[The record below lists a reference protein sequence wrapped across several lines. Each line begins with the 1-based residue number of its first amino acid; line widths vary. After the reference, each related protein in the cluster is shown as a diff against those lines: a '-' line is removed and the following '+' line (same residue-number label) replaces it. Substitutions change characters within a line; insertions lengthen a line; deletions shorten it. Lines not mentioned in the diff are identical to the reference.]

1 MSSNL
6 TVALVHRNDDE
17 RAQYRVALEA
27 LPGVAIAGERADLRS
42 GMALAHQVRPNI
54 LVLDL
59 SQPIEDSLHA
69 AAQFKLEHPDTA
81 IFLSTDSQD
90 PDTLLK
96 AMRAG
101 AQEVLRRPLDRGAL
115 REAVERVARTSA
127 KKSGQ
132 GVVRGVITVFGN
144 KGGSGVT
151 TLATN
156 LAISLKMMSRREVAL
171 ADFDVFSGDAAFLLG
186 LTPTR
191 SLSDALATP
200 RLDSAGVQGALIK
213 HESGLYVMSQPDQ
226 LDKVDGVTG
235 EQVGTVLEIMSST
248 FDFVVVDA
256 PHVFNDLTLEVFDR
270 SSTILLVCEPSV
282 PSVRAARRSLEIFH
296 KLNYLVTPDRVRLV
310 MNRRSDTGVITVA
323 QLEDTLM
330 MPVFATVANDYA
342 AVSTAINVGKPLCGG
357 ADDTRAGRD
366 ILALAK
372 KLVPSSVVETPDDA
386 EPVPAKRL
394 GKLRLFGR
402 G

>member
-17 RAQYRVALEA
+17 RSQFRVALEA

-42 GMALAHQVRPNI
+42 GIALAHQVRPNI

-59 SQPIEDSLHA
+59 GQPIDDSLHA

-115 REAVERVARTSA
+115 REAVERVARQSA

-132 GVVRGVITVFGN
+132 GVVRGVVTVFGN

-156 LAISLKMMSRREVAL
+156 LAISLKMLSRREVAL

-213 HESGLYVMSQPDQ
+213 HDSGLYVMSQPDQ

-235 EQVGTVLEIMSST
+235 EQVGTVLEIMSSI

-256 PHVFNDLTLEVFDR
+256 PHVFNDLTLEIFDR

-310 MNRRSDTGVITVA
+310 MNRRSDTSVITVA

-330 MPVFATVANDYA
+330 MPVFGTVANDYA
-342 AVSTAINVGKPLCGG
+342 AVSTAINVGKPLCGSS
-357 ADDTRAGRD
+357 DDTRAGRD

-372 KLVPSSVVETPDDA
+372 KLVPSSVVETPEDA
-386 EPVPAKRL
+386 EPVPTKRL